1 MGLITSISVI
11 HQLNRQKNKIKAR
24 IHRAEKFVLLNPLSW
39 ERLYMKGYLNT
50 WNGANWEIK
59 Y

>member
-24 IHRAEKFVLLNPLSW
+24 IHRAEIFVLLNPLSW

-50 WNGANWEIK
+50 
-59 Y
+59 